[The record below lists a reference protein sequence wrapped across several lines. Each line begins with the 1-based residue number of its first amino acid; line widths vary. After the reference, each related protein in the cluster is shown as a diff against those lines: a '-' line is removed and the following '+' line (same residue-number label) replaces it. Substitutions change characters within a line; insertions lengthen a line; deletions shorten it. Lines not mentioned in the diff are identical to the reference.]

1 MIEDQFLQ
9 QSRSQGFINNT
20 FEMHRTDST
29 ILKEDNV
36 MSILSSN
43 TALQEEL
50 KKLNGKLNQIVNNN
64 GTATTQ
70 SLSLINSQCLS
81 PSRDFQ
87 TANDLDKPF
96 RAFLAVLKE
105 LQSKSMYNKPS
116 IKSLVISEIFS
127 HIQFPIQVLE
137 EMLERHGY
145 EGVLRFIL

>member
-1 MIEDQFLQ
+1 
-9 QSRSQGFINNT
+9 
-20 FEMHRTDST
+20 MHRTDST

-81 PSRDFQ
+81 PSRDF
-87 TANDLDKPF
+87 
-96 RAFLAVLKE
+96 
-105 LQSKSMYNKPS
+105 
-116 IKSLVISEIFS
+116 
-127 HIQFPIQVLE
+127 
-137 EMLERHGY
+137 
-145 EGVLRFIL
+145 